1 MAYCSVVKNTF
12 FPKRIGIPGLIVV
25 LMAAIQPSTYDMSTI
40 LYKDITCG
48 TLKLRGTEERERYLI
63 QWKKKGDKMK

>member
-1 MAYCSVVKNTF
+1 MAYYSVVKNTF

-48 TLKLRGTEERERYLI
+48 TLKLRGTKERERYLI

>member
-25 LMAAIQPSTYDMSTI
+25 LMAVIQPSTYDMSTI
-40 LYKDITCG
+40 FYKDITCG
-48 TLKLRGTEERERYLI
+48 TLKLRGTEERERYLFSGR
-63 QWKKKGDKMK
+63 KKKIK

>member
-48 TLKLRGTEERERYLI
+48 TLKLRGTEERERYLFSGR
-63 QWKKKGDKMK
+63 KKKIK

>member
-48 TLKLRGTEERERYLI
+48 TLKLRGTEERERYLFSGRKNKI
-63 QWKKKGDKMK
+63 K